1 MKKQIKQTDYFEM
14 TFRTEKEKIRA
25 VCHSPEKRK
34 IPLQFKNE
42 GESCIISNL
51 LESNKKDFK
60 LTNNSKMKPKNKYYK
75 YLPAKTI
82 INKFQQLYI
91 LMLLGK

>member
-60 LTNNSKMKPKNKYYK
+60 LTNNSKMKPKIS
-75 YLPAKTI
+75 I
-82 INKFQQLYI
+82 INTSPLKPL
-91 LMLLGK
+91 